1 MTTLGPITTVGT
13 YEFQVGDLLHDTTFN
28 RWSQS
33 QIDTYINTARKQ
45 LVMDTGCLRSLQNL
59 YLTAGVEQY
68 LFGQVTGAVITNG
81 GTGYSGPSVVFT
93 GGGGSS
99 QAVATLTQSGGAV
112 NTITFT
118 SFGSGYTSTPT
129 ATISD
134 TGAGTGASLAVG
146 FINVLTFDVLD
157 IHPLWG
163 TQRYSLDWYPFRTFS
178 ALFRQWTAAA
188 YQRQPV
194 AWAVYGDNSVFIGPP
209 PDQSYNI
216 EFDTIIMPT
225 PFAVADTTTVDA
237 IPNMAQDPIQFYA
250 AYLAKKNAQN
260 YGEAEQHL
268 NDYHRR
274 LMEVTAVYTGRIK
287 SQYGT
292 GVSVP

>member
-1 MTTLGPITTVGT
+1 VTTLGPITSAGT

-45 LVMDTGCLRSLQNL
+45 LVMDTGCLRTLQQL
-59 YLTAGVEQY
+59 YLTAGLEQY
-68 LFGQVTGAVITNG
+68 FFGQVTGAVITFG
-81 GTGYSGPSVVFT
+81 GTNYSAPTVSFT
-93 GGGGSS
+93 GGGGTG
-99 QAVATLTQSGGAV
+99 AAATLTQSGGAV

-118 SFGSGYTSTPT
+118 NYGSGYTSAPT
-129 ATISD
+129 AVIADAT
-134 TGAGTGASLAVG
+134 GTGATIAVG
-146 FINVLTFDVLD
+146 VINISTYDVLD

-163 TQRYSLDWYPFRTFS
+163 TQRYSLDWYPWRNFS
-178 ALFRQWTAAA
+178 ALFRQWSAIA

-209 PDQSYNI
+209 PDQSYSI
-216 EFDTIIMPT
+216 EFDTIILPT
-225 PFAVADTTTVDA
+225 PFAVADTTTQDA

-268 NDYHRR
+268 QDYRRR
-274 LMEVTAVYTGRIK
+274 LLEVTSVYTGRIK
-287 SQYGT
+287 SQYET
-292 GVSVP
+292 GILT

>member
-1 MTTLGPITTVGT
+1 MTTLGPITSAGT

-45 LVMDTGCLRSLQNL
+45 LVMDTGCLRTLQQL
-59 YLTAGVEQY
+59 YLTAGLEQY
-68 LFGQVTGAVITNG
+68 FFGQVTGAVITFG
-81 GTGYSGPSVVFT
+81 GTNYSAPTVSFT
-93 GGGGSS
+93 GGGGTG
-99 QAVATLTQSGGAV
+99 AAATLTQSGGAV

-118 SFGSGYTSTPT
+118 NYGSGYTSAPT
-129 ATISD
+129 AVIADAT
-134 TGAGTGASLAVG
+134 GTGATIAVG
-146 FINVLTFDVLD
+146 VINISTYDVLD

-163 TQRYSLDWYPFRTFS
+163 TQRYSLDWYPWRNFS
-178 ALFRQWTAAA
+178 ALFRQWSAIA

-209 PDQSYNI
+209 PDQSYSI
-216 EFDTIIMPT
+216 EFDTIILPT
-225 PFAVADTTTVDA
+225 PFAVADTTTQDA

-268 NDYHRR
+268 QDYRRR
-274 LMEVTAVYTGRIK
+274 LLEVTSVYTGRIK
-287 SQYGT
+287 SQYET
-292 GVSVP
+292 GILT